1 VITVNNKTVSRKQL
15 LALPMHADMTKP
27 LRGSSHHG
35 YAVCLNDP
43 LQLVA
48 IVEQLREL
56 GQSVL
61 LLPSGLPF
69 DAARQLAIVAGCRG
83 IVHSNSEHYHSLP
96 AAAFPVSEQQS
107 PSLMQF
113 SSGTT
118 GKPKLISRAWEAV
131 EEEIEHYNH
140 ALSQGG
146 LAELQPII
154 LASASH
160 SFGLVSGILS
170 AWQRGQHPVLY
181 QGQLQPKQVLASIR
195 SLERH
200 LLYAVPTML
209 GGMADLLA
217 AANVRMHAVIT
228 SGAPMSGGLFERCRA
243 LASGMHQQYGCTEAG
258 CISLAVGMES
268 HDDLGMPL
276 RHVTAETA
284 GTAGT
289 APAQSPAEFIVRVG
303 GQPAIRTGDSGYM
316 AASGRLRF
324 AARIDDLINVSG
336 LKVRPL
342 EVEEVIGNMP
352 GVIEVVVYKG
362 VHPLGG
368 DRVCAQVRSSQ
379 PVTEER
385 IKAWC
390 MKQLPPYKVPT
401 EVLMVDAIPRTWTG
415 KISRRLA
422 AQGGAQE

>member
-1 VITVNNKTVSRKQL
+1 MITVNNETVSREQL
-15 LALPMHADMTKP
+15 LALPMPADMTKP
-27 LRGSSHHG
+27 LRGTAHHG

-48 IVEQLREL
+48 FAEQLRAL

-69 DAARQLAIVAGCRG
+69 DAARELAIAAGCRG
-83 IVHSNSEHYHSLP
+83 IVHGKSENYHALP
-96 AAAFPVSEQQS
+96 DAASSVSEQQY

-118 GKPKLISRAWEAV
+118 GKPNLIARPWEAV
-131 EEEIEHYNH
+131 DEEIEHYNH

-146 LAELQPII
+146 LAQLQPII

-160 SFGLVSGILS
+160 SFGLVSGVLS
-170 AWQRGQHPVLY
+170 AWQRGQHPVLF
-181 QGQLQPKQVLASIR
+181 QGQLQPKQILASIR

-209 GGMADLLA
+209 GGMAELLVA
-217 AANVRMHAVIT
+217 AKVRMHAVIT
-228 SGAPMSGGLFERCRA
+228 SGAPMSAGSFERCRA
-243 LASGMHQQYGCTEAG
+243 VAIGMHQQYGCTEAG

-276 RHVTAETA
+276 RHIAVKKAK
-284 GTAGT
+284 
-289 APAQSPAEFIVRVG
+289 AQSPAELIVRVG
-303 GQPAIRTGDSGYM
+303 EKPAIRTGDSGYI

-324 AARIDDLINVSG
+324 AARINDLINVSG
-336 LKVRPL
+336 LKVSPL
-342 EVEEVIGNMP
+342 EVEEVIGSMP
-352 GVIEVVVYKG
+352 GVIEAVVYKD

-368 DRVCAQVRSSQ
+368 DRVSAQVRASQ
-379 PVTEER
+379 PVTEEQV
-385 IKAWC
+385 KAWC
-390 MKQLPPYKVPT
+390 MNQLPPYKVPT
-401 EVLMVDAIPRTWTG
+401 AVRMVDAIPRTWTG